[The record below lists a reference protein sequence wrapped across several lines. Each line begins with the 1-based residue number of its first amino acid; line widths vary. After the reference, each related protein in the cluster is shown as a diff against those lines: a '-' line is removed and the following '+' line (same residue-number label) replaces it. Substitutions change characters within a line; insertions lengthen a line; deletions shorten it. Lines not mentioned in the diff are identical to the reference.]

1 MITRKD
7 YLNDSTKLHDKY
19 FLQFATEETY
29 RAVLGRFDVTAL
41 LAMYVKDK
49 YFNKMPAKNGTYT
62 STLKAWDGLCR
73 SGLFNRGEMQ
83 AIGELCTLSTMVC
96 TLRAVA
102 RDTVMRTVEE
112 NVMIIADLNR
122 DKIEDGEEISAT
134 EFAKRIKESA
144 EYGRQSYANT
154 QADVITIYG
163 GYWTNEIKSIVH
175 TWDSVITIEIG
186 GKYETVNAR

>member
-41 LAMYVKDK
+41 LAMYAKDK

-62 STLKAWDGLCR
+62 STLKAWGGLCR

-96 TLRAVA
+96 TLKAVA

-122 DKIEDGEEISAT
+122 DKIEDGEEINAT

-144 EYGRQSYANT
+144 NYGRQSYANT
-154 QADVITIYG
+154 QADIITIYG
-163 GYWTNEIKSIVH
+163 GYWTDEIKGVIH
-175 TWDSVITIEIG
+175 TWDSVIVPEI
-186 GKYETVNAR
+186 R